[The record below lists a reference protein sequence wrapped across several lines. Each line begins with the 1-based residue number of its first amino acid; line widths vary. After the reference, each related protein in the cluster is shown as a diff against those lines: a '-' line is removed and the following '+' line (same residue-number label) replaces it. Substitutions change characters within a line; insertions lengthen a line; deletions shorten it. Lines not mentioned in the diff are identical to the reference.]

1 MHQTSFFGSPFS
13 WLGMGLN
20 EEQHYSAIQSSQL
33 AVVRAFVDAHPEML
47 NEVCSG
53 SRRGRKKRE
62 ELTIMGIL

>member
-1 MHQTSFFGSPFS
+1 
-13 WLGMGLN
+13 MGLN